1 MYSSYYNFNSK
12 NPGEST
18 SASYS
23 QSYQEFRKS
32 LSPEFSR
39 YERWCKTLGGA
50 FKLKL
55 GKKDSEKIGKNIEIA
70 HLNVM
75 PSEVMGLA
83 LMTSTLIIFGGLFS
97 VIGWWLLFGSFNV
110 SMLVLIMFIGAFM
123 FFYLSKAPERLALKW
138 RLKASSQMVPAV
150 LYIVIY
156 MKHTSNF

>member
-1 MYSSYYNFNSK
+1 MASTDDILNQYSAKLEHSINNFNSK

-75 PSEVMGLA
+75 PSEAVSYTHL
-83 LMTSTLIIFGGLFS
+83 TLPTI
-97 VIGWWLLFGSFNV
+97 
-110 SMLVLIMFIGAFM
+110 
-123 FFYLSKAPERLALKW
+123 
-138 RLKASSQMVPAV
+138 
-150 LYIVIY
+150 
-156 MKHTSNF
+156 